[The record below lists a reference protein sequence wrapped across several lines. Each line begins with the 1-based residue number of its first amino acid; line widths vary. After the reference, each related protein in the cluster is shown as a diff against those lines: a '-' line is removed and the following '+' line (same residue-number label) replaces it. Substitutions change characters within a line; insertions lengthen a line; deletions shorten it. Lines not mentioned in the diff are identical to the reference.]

1 MFTLLPHSTVKD
13 DDISP
18 TNSYSEL
25 MGQSGG
31 SDQKTPTTA
40 ESNWKHIMFRAQIFN
55 VNPNP
60 VPGKRVI

>member
-1 MFTLLPHSTVKD
+1 MFKSLLPHSTVKD

-25 MGQSGG
+25 IGQSGG

-40 ESNWKHIMFRAQIFN
+40 ESNIVFKAQLFN
-55 VNPNP
+55 VCQT
-60 VPGKRVI
+60 